1 MRQPYALDNPILV
14 VPMLL
19 FLLSLAGLYMYTRRQ
34 LALGILGTVGV
45 ILSLSG
51 IILAIAHVFLGEY
64 WVWWFGGW
72 WYGGYG
78 GLGDTHFMPPI
89 GLLWVLWY
97 ASFGPGLVV
106 LALGMVLFG
115 FSIMK
120 AKVIPTWSVLVLII
134 TSVVT
139 SLMPLGIKV
148 LLLFENEMPE
158 LQNISSVFMS
168 ILVLFGLAWFSL
180 GSTLWRGVN
189 MLTAI
194 DD

>member
-1 MRQPYALDNPILV
+1 MRVTQPSVATVPPTALDNPILV

-51 IILAIAHVFLGEY
+51 IILAIAHVFLGKY

-89 GLLWVLWY
+89 GNY
-97 ASFGPGLVV
+97 SDA
-106 LALGMVLFG
+106 
-115 FSIMK
+115 
-120 AKVIPTWSVLVLII
+120 
-134 TSVVT
+134 
-139 SLMPLGIKV
+139 
-148 LLLFENEMPE
+148 
-158 LQNISSVFMS
+158 
-168 ILVLFGLAWFSL
+168 
-180 GSTLWRGVN
+180 
-189 MLTAI
+189 
-194 DD
+194 